1 MFIFVMIINVVAN
14 AFKALVSSVSEF
26 KPFLMNALK
35 NAFANKIKVEI
46 AKIKQLQIQKIVDIE
61 EKLPQRDLDFTNI
74 NDLSMSSNTDIKVQ
88 DINTP

>member
-1 MFIFVMIINVVAN
+1 MISIFIILLFKIFENDDDKVLILGWMFIFVMIINVVAN

-46 AKIKQLQIQKIVDIE
+46 AKIK
-61 EKLPQRDLDFTNI
+61 
-74 NDLSMSSNTDIKVQ
+74 
-88 DINTP
+88 